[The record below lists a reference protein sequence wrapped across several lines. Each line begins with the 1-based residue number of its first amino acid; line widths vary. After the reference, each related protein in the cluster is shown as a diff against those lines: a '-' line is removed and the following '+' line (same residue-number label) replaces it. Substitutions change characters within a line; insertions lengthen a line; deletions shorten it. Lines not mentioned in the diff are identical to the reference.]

1 MLALGHARTLERED
15 GVKVHG
21 IYPGFLA
28 PESTGNPAVVRK
40 DWARRSRGLGRSLC

>member
-1 MLALGHARTLERED
+1 MLGYVRTLEGED

-28 PESTGNPAVVRK
+28 PELIGEPRRYEE